1 MHILMKIKVLFYLF
15 YYRLA
20 RWRTHEVFL
29 SKDPH
34 GHLYIGARKHGQ
46 SPKNRFH
53 LNLKSFGR
61 VAE

>member
-1 MHILMKIKVLFYLF
+1 MQILMKIKVLCYLL

-29 SKDPH
+29 AKDPH

-46 SPKNRFH
+46 SPKNWFH
-53 LNLKSFGR
+53 LNLKSFGK
-61 VAE
+61 V